1 MKRLFALL
9 LAVLMVFSLVAC
21 TQAPAETTTKA
32 PVADET
38 TAAPAADDT
47 TAAPADETTAAPAG
61 DEVPYLG
68 EVEVLNGEAASAGLC
83 VGWMPDWIREKAGI
97 DMIGVPG
104 GSDQI
109 ATALAG
115 GELPDVVVMDNQ
127 DNLETAIEGGMII
140 DLETVKDKLPN
151 VFETYYDANKG
162 MIEYNK
168 AVKSAGTGKLYGLA
182 RMFNGEPVPAYDIGG
197 IFLRYDV
204 YGQVGYP
211 EIKTYDDLLD
221 CLVKM
226 QEACPTTADGEKMYA
241 ISYFDEW
248 DSGTTAAYGYVAR
261 NRGLWGQ
268 GTWAFDMKEYDGTTA
283 SMKVV
288 KQLEVGSD
296 YYEFVKFMFKANQA
310 GLVDPN
316 TLTQTFED
324 SKNKV
329 QNGGALVQWDN
340 WGTTYDGE
348 LQAQGIGFRRVP
360 VGEWMCAQ
368 EMDIAYESGS
378 QIVISSTCKNVDAAC
393 ALINLMYDPAFT
405 ISYMNGPQG
414 QVWDYDENG
423 APEFLPGGYDV
434 MNGLNFS
441 ERGCIIMLTY
451 HFSGQMPGCPA
462 GVTSDYSTWPCF
474 KEMTS
479 DGTIVETK
487 LIQDWKENT
496 TDGYHLMTDWFKAN
510 GKLVLSPSTISRT
523 QSTDEKMQGE
533 RIGDRVVTGTWA
545 CMFAADEATFDAEWD
560 AMYNDCVGMG
570 YNEYVELQ
578 SSEMIKQVEGF
589 QVYVK

>member
-21 TQAPAETTTKA
+21 TKAPAETTTKA
-32 PVADET
+32 PEQT
-38 TAAPAADDT
+38 TAAPAAEET
-47 TAAPADETTAAPAG
+47 EAPAAEETEAPAADS

-68 EVEVLNGEAASAGLC
+68 EVEVMKGEAASAGLC

-97 DMIGVPG
+97 DMIGLPG
-104 GSDQI
+104 DSSQVDSY
-109 ATALAG
+109 LAG
-115 GELPDVVVMDNQ
+115 GELPDVTI
-127 DNLETAIEGGMII
+127 LEGNVQLEAAIEGGMII

-151 VFETYYDANKG
+151 VFEIYADANAG
-162 MIEYNK
+162 MIAYNK
-168 AVKSAGTGKLYGLA
+168 ANKSAGTGKLYSLA

-197 IFLRYDV
+197 IFLRYDI

-211 EIKTYDDLLD
+211 EIKTYDDLLN
-221 CLVKM
+221 CLIAM
-226 QEACPTTADGEKMYA
+226 QEACPTTADGDKMYA
-241 ISYFDEW
+241 ISYFDDW
-248 DSGTTAAYGYVAR
+248 DGGTTAAYGYVAR

-268 GTWAFDMKEYDGTTA
+268 GVWAFDMKEYDGTSA

-288 KQLEVGSD
+288 KQLEKGSD
-296 YYEFVKFMFKANQA
+296 YYDFIKFMFKANQA

-316 TLTQTFED
+316 TLTQSFDD

-340 WGTTYDGE
+340 WGTTFDGE

-360 VGEWMCAQ
+360 IGEYMCAQ
-368 EMDIAYESGS
+368 EMDVAFESGA
-378 QIVISSTCKNVDAAC
+378 QITISSTCKNLDAAC

-423 APEFLPGGYDV
+423 APEFLPGGYDA
-434 MNGLNFS
+434 MNSLNFS

-474 KEMTS
+474 NEMIANGELT
-479 DGTIVETK
+479 ETK
-487 LIQDWKENT
+487 LVSDWKANT
-496 TDGYHLMTDWFKAN
+496 TDGEHLMTNWFKN
-510 GKLVLSPSTISRT
+510 NDKLILSPSTTSRT
-523 QSTDEKMQGE
+523 PSTDEEMQTK
-533 RIGDRVVTGTWA
+533 RIGERVVTGTWA
-545 CMFAADEATFDAEWD
+545 CMFAADEATFEAEWE

-570 YNEYVELQ
+570 YDEFVE
-578 SSEMIKQVEGF
+578 F
-589 QVYVK
+589 QAAELLKCVDAFAVYK